1 MNAADQILPGRGR
14 GTAERSSVV
23 EGAHVSATTTTV
35 ASLHRPRSGEDLDVR
50 DQFPALGDWHYL
62 DSAATAQKPQSVIDA
77 ITQAYARDYATVHR
91 GVYERS
97 ATMTDAYERAR
108 AAASNLIGGQPNELV
123 FTRGATEAINLVA
136 RTLPRNGRNRVLLS
150 TLEHHSNIVP
160 WQLAGYEIDAVPLT
174 PDGQIDLYAAEQM
187 LTEEH
192 RVVAFAHI
200 SNVLGSVLD
209 AKRAAGI
216 AHSKGALLLLDGCQ
230 AVPRLRVDVAS
241 IGADFYAYSAHKL
254 YGPTGIGCLW
264 GRAELLENLPPWQ
277 GGGAMIDTVR
287 FEESTYLDPPARFE
301 AGTPHIVGAV
311 GLHAAVNW
319 VENLGLDAVHAHECA
334 LVAEARDALRGIA
347 GVTLYGPEDSA
358 GIVSFNVDGVHPH
371 DTATILDDAG
381 VAVRAGHHCAQPLM
395 RCLGVEAT
403 ARASFA
409 AHSDSGDIAALAGG
423 IEQVKRIFGK

>member
-1 MNAADQILPGRGR
+1 MNAPSRIN
-14 GTAERSSVV
+14 
-23 EGAHVSATTTTV
+23 SA
-35 ASLHRPRSGEDLDVR
+35 LNVR
-50 DQFPALGDWHYL
+50 DQFPAIVGWHYL
-62 DSAATAQKPQSVIDA
+62 DSAATAQKPQAVIDA
-77 ITQAYARDYATVHR
+77 ITKAYSRDYATVHR

-97 ATMTDAYERAR
+97 ASMTASYETAR
-108 AAASNLIGGQPNELV
+108 TAASNLIGGKPNELI

-136 RTLPRNGRNRVLLS
+136 RTLPKNGRNRVLVS
-150 TLEHHSNIVP
+150 QLEHHSNIVP
-160 WQLAGYEIDAVPLT
+160 WQLAGYELDAVPLT
-174 PDGQIDLYAAEQM
+174 PDGKIELDAAEAM
-187 LTEEH
+187 LTEDH
-192 RVVAFAHI
+192 RVVAFAHV

-209 AKRAAGI
+209 AKRAADI

-230 AVPRLRVDVAS
+230 AAPRMSVNVAD
-241 IGADFYAYSAHKL
+241 IGADFYAFSAHKL

-264 GRAELLENLPPWQ
+264 GRAQLLAQLPPWQ
-277 GGGAMIDTVR
+277 GGGAMIEKVT
-287 FEESTYLDPPARFE
+287 FEETTFLDPPARFE

-319 VENLGLDAVHAHECA
+319 VEKLSLDAIHAHECA
-334 LVAEARDALRGIA
+334 LVAEARDALHGID

-395 RCLGVEAT
+395 RVLGVEAT

-409 AHSDSGDIAALAGG
+409 AHSDSSDIAALVRG
-423 IEQVKRIFGK
+423 IEQVKRIFG